1 RRCPPA
7 CRWLMRLFVSRKA
20 APPGHCTLS
29 LHDAL
34 PILED
39 DRPVG
44 ELLAGAIGDEPGFYA
59 IHVTDPAA
67 AIETAK
73 NIRPDVLV
81 VDVGLPGMSGLELYD
96 RLRRDE
102 RTRDI
107 PVLFE
112 TGMSGE
118 ESDREFRKRGIAAY
132 VKKPFELSE
141 VVAFVKMLARPRRA
155 GAHVRS

>member
-1 RRCPPA
+1 MRAPSMLGRRPMA
-7 CRWLMRLFVSRKA
+7 MDGRRHVVLVV
-20 APPGHCTLS
+20 
-29 LHDAL
+29 
-34 PILED
+34 ED

-44 ELLAGAIGDEPGFYA
+44 ELLAAAIGDEPGYCA
-59 IHVTDPAA
+59 IHVREPAEALEA
-67 AIETAK
+67 AK
-73 NIRPDVLV
+73 QVKPDVFV
-81 VDVGLPGMSGLELYD
+81 VDVNLPGMSGLELYD

>member
-1 RRCPPA
+1 MTARHEAPQLLGLRGMGLQEARRVV
-7 CRWLMRLFVSRKA
+7 LVV
-20 APPGHCTLS
+20 
-29 LHDAL
+29 
-34 PILED
+34 ED

-102 RTRDI
+102 RTRNI

-141 VVAFVKMLARPRRA
+141 VVAFVKMLARPRHA
-155 GAHVRS
+155 GARVRS